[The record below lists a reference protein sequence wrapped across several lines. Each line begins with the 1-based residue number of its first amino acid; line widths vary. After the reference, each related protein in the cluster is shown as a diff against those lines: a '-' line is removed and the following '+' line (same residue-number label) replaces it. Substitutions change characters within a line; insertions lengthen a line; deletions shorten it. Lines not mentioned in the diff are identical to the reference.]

1 MHETAIVHLKPIF
14 WIDKVG
20 RNSDDAVNPAY
31 NAVRLAV
38 PKPSSNRIYQYF
50 TSRYTSTSHLLGPP

>member
-1 MHETAIVHLKPIF
+1 MHEKAIVHLKPIF

-31 NAVRLAV
+31 NAVKLAV
-38 PKPSSNRIYQYF
+38 PKPSLIRIY
-50 TSRYTSTSHLLGPP
+50 TAVSHMLVLS